1 MRIFN
6 GTNFNLDI
14 PYTGS
19 LRISI
24 PPKSASKELI
34 LTNDTMQ
41 LVLGTF
47 SSKEVALIV
56 NSKYEAS
63 AYSDCPTLVNYV
75 VESVEEAVSRFYEEP
90 KEQPLTDEKLLKE
103 AEENVKEAEPTIT
116 VEKEEEAVN
125 DVEVNEA
132 VSVSEVP
139 ASTKEN
145 GSVSVSEVEINSVT
159 EEVKAEEELVEE
171 KIEEPVVKKSR
182 GRKKIATENK

>member
-75 VESVEEAVSRFYEEP
+75 VESLEEAVSRFYEAP
-90 KEQPLTDEKLLKE
+90 KEQPLTDEKLLKS
-103 AEENVKEAEPTIT
+103 AEENIKEAEPTIT
-116 VEKEEEAVN
+116 AEKEEEEAVN
-125 DVEVNEA
+125 DVEVDET

-139 ASTKEN
+139 ASTE
-145 GSVSVSEVEINSVT
+145 EV
-159 EEVKAEEELVEE
+159 EVKAEEELVEE

-182 GRKKIATENK
+182 GRKKIAAENK

>member
-75 VESVEEAVSRFYEEP
+75 VESLEEAVSRFYEAP
-90 KEQPLTDEKLLKE
+90 KEQSLTDEKLLKE
-103 AEENVKEAEPTIT
+103 AEENNVKEAEPTIT

-139 ASTKEN
+139 ASTE
-145 GSVSVSEVEINSVT
+145 EV
-159 EEVKAEEELVEE
+159 EVKAEEELVEE

-182 GRKKIATENK
+182 GRKKIAAENE

>member
-63 AYSDCPTLVNYV
+63 AYNDCPTLVNYV
-75 VESVEEAVSRFYEEP
+75 VESLEEAVSRFYEEP

-116 VEKEEEAVN
+116 VEKEEEKEAVN
-125 DVEVNEA
+125 NVEVNEA

-139 ASTKEN
+139 AS
-145 GSVSVSEVEINSVT
+145 T

-171 KIEEPVVKKSR
+171 KIEEPVVKRGR
-182 GRKKIATENK
+182 GRKKVTTENK